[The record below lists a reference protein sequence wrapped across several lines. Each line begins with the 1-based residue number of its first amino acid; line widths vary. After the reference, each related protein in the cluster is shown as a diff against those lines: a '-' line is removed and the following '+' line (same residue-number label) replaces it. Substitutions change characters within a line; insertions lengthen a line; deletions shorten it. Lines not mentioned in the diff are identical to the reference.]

1 MSNKTITFDNVDV
14 EMLNEQ
20 REMLVEK
27 LLDDQDSI
35 LWGLV
40 EMLDKYEVR

>member
-14 EMLNEQ
+14 EMLDAQ

>member
-14 EMLNEQ
+14 KMLDAQKEA
-20 REMLVEK
+20 LVDK
-27 LLDDQDSI
+27 LLADQDSI